1 MRHALNFDAKKIQAL
16 PDFKL
21 QVELTDGQ
29 QGYFD
34 MTPHLALPGFSALRD
49 PAYFNRVAIL
59 YGAATWPDGEDIA
72 PETLAAE
79 LKTLASA

>member
-1 MRHALNFDAKKIQAL
+1 MNFDAKKIHAL

-21 QVELTDGQ
+21 QAELVDGR

-34 MTPHLALPGFSALRD
+34 MVPYLALPGFSALRD
-49 PAYFNRVAIL
+49 PAYFSRVTIL

-72 PETLAAE
+72 PGSLAAE
-79 LKTLASA
+79 METLASA

>member
-1 MRHALNFDAKKIQAL
+1 MNFDAKKIQAL
-16 PDFKL
+16 PDFRL
-21 QVELTDGQ
+21 QVELADGQ

-49 PAYFNRVAIL
+49 PAYFSRVTIL
-59 YGAATWPDGEDIA
+59 FGAATWPEGEDIA

-79 LKTLASA
+79 LKTSATA